1 MAVILMP
8 RHSGRRAAE
17 PPALPDIR
25 IPAGQHHLCI
35 FVRSAP
41 IGSPDGVKHQRFPG
55 REPGVERRQARVE
68 REEAVQWKLPAFF
81 GEGASC
87 IPEQAVT

>member
-8 RHSGRRAAE
+8 RDGGPRAAE

-41 IGSPDGVKHQRFPG
+41 IGSPDGVKHQRLAG
-55 REPGVERRQARVE
+55 REPGVECRQARVE
-68 REEAVQWKLPAFF
+68 REEAFQRELPKFF
-81 GEGASC
+81 GERPSR